1 MDIDILRYF
10 NRFILSTF
18 FFFIII
24 CLSSDIL
31 AQDTTSAS
39 LAFKSNRPRSRTNIF
54 YHPDLAYQLWQ
65 QFKLIQEANSGDP
78 MAMHELGLRYLLG
91 EGSVADTSQA
101 AYWIG
106 KAADKRLPAAE
117 YNYAI
122 LLNNGW
128 GISWNPFKAY
138 KYFKDAALS
147 GMPQA
152 EYVYGILNTNDFIVK
167 RNWDKAYTWVKK
179 AADDGN
185 SSAKEILGD
194 LKKRV
199 SPDYFDSTNTNS
211 EADSSGIASSNDES
225 TISSNLG
232 LVFID
237 FSSKTDSVPVITDKQ
252 IIDDIWRNG
261 SELLNDTLGISN
273 KSDSTLTKL
282 KKKGIS
288 YLEQSAEA
296 GNPEALTLIGRLY
309 ERGIFYKKNLLKAAI
324 YYLRATRLDSP
335 TAPAIIWYMIRE
347 KDYFTNLKK
356 LVDEN
361 NADAM
366 YIWYELYILG
376 FDQQFTEGD
385 AFNLLRRAAN
395 QNNLPAIVELG
406 FSYLTGKFVKTNK
419 EKALSLWNA
428 AEKMGSTEAS
438 IRIAAAMLLGEIGT
452 DRMDTTKY
460 LQMLNVADNL
470 GSVLAQ
476 VSLGYCY
483 ENGIGVRKSI
493 PEAVKFYRLGAQR
506 GNRYAYDQLKRMY
519 DSIRPPEFQFN

>member
-1 MDIDILRYF
+1 MKYF
-10 NRFILSTF
+10 NRFILAAF
-18 FFFIII
+18 FFFIVN
-24 CLSSDIL
+24 CLSTDIL

-39 LAFKSNRPRSRTNIF
+39 LAFKSNRPKRRTDIF

-91 EGSVADTSQA
+91 EGSVADTAQA

-106 KAADKRLPAAE
+106 KAAEKKLPAAE

-128 GISWNPFKAY
+128 GVSWNPFKAY

-167 RNWDKAYTWVKK
+167 RNWDKAYSWVKK
-179 AADDGN
+179 AADGGN

-199 SPDYFDSTNTNS
+199 SSDYFDSTKTGPRN
-211 EADSSGIASSNDES
+211 DSSVNAESDNES

-237 FSSKTDSVPVITDKQ
+237 FSSKTDSIPIITDKQ

-261 SELLNDTLGISN
+261 SELLTDTLGINN
-273 KSDSTLTKL
+273 KNDSLLTELNKT
-282 KKKGIS
+282 GIS

-296 GNPEALTLIGRLY
+296 GNPEALTLLGRLY
-309 ERGIFYKKNLLKAAI
+309 EKGIFYNKSQLKAAI

-335 TAPAIIWYMIRE
+335 TAPAIMWYMIRE
-347 KDYFTNLKK
+347 KDYFIKLKK

-361 NADAM
+361 NTDAM

-376 FDQQFTEGD
+376 FDRQFTEGD
-385 AFNLLRRAAN
+385 AFNLLNKAAN
-395 QNNLPAIVELG
+395 QNILPAMVELG
-406 FSYLTGKFVKTNK
+406 LSYFTGKFVNINK
-419 EKALSLWNA
+419 EKALSLWTV
-428 AEKMGSTEAS
+428 AEKMGSLEAS
-438 IRIAAAMLLGEIGT
+438 VRIATAMLLGEVVT
-452 DRMDTTKY
+452 DNMDTTKY
-460 LQMLNVADNL
+460 LQILNVADNL

-476 VSLGYCY
+476 ATLGYCY
-483 ENGIGVRKSI
+483 ENGIGVNKSI

>member
-1 MDIDILRYF
+1 
-10 NRFILSTF
+10 
-18 FFFIII
+18 
-24 CLSSDIL
+24 LSSDIL
-31 AQDTTSAS
+31 AQDSTSTS
-39 LAFKSNRPRSRTNIF
+39 LAFKSNRPRRRTNIF

-65 QFKLIQEANSGDP
+65 QFKLIQEANTGDP

-91 EGSVADTSQA
+91 EGSVADTVQA

-106 KAADKRLPAAE
+106 KAADKKLPAAE

-128 GISWNPFKAY
+128 GVPWNPFKAY
-138 KYFKDAALS
+138 NYFKDAALS

-152 EYVYGILNTNDFIVK
+152 EYVYGILNTNDFIVQ

-199 SPDYFDSTNTNS
+199 SPDYFDSTKTNS
-211 EADSSGIASSNDES
+211 DDTTRVAESDDES
-225 TISSNLG
+225 TIASNLG

-237 FSSKTDSVPVITDKQ
+237 FSSKTDSVPIITDKQ

-261 SELLNDTLGISN
+261 SELLNDTLGISSKN
-273 KSDSTLTKL
+273 DSLLTDL
-282 KKKGIS
+282 KKTGIP

-309 ERGIFYKKNLLKAAI
+309 EKGIFYKKNPLKAAT

-335 TAPAIIWYMIRE
+335 TAPAIIWYMIRK
-347 KDYFTNLKK
+347 KDYFTNIKK
-356 LVDEN
+356 LVDKN

-376 FDQQFTEGD
+376 FDQQFTDGD
-385 AFNLLRRAAN
+385 AFNLLNKAAN

-419 EKALSLWNA
+419 EKAISLWNV
-428 AEKMGSTEAS
+428 AEKLGSTEAS
-438 IRIAAAMLLGEIGT
+438 IRIAAAMLLGEIEN
-452 DRMDTTKY
+452 DSMDTTKY
-460 LQMLNVADNL
+460 LQVLNVADNL

-483 ENGIGVRKSI
+483 ENGIGVSKSI

-506 GNRYAYDQLKRMY
+506 GNRYAFDQLKRMY
-519 DSIRPPEFQFN
+519 DAIRPPEFQFN